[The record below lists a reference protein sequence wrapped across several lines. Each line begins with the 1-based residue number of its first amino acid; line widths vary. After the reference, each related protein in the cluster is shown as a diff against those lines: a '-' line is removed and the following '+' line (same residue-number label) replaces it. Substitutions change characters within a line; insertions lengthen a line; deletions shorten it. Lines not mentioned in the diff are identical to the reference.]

1 VFNFFLPPCR
11 HPLHVAGVEDAVFS
25 FFSFSQPQTSASAAA
40 AQRAAKEDAEAWQ
53 LVGCE
58 TAVHQVYNHT
68 Y

>member
-1 VFNFFLPPCR
+1 M
-11 HPLHVAGVEDAVFS
+11 HVAGVDAAVFS
-25 FFSFSQPQTSASAAA
+25 FFSFSQPRTSASAAM

-68 Y
+68 